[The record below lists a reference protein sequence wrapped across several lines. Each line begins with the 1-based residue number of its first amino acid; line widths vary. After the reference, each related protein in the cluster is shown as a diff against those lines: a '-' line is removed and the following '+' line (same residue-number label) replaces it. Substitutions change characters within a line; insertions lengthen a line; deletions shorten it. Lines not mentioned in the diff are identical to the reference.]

1 MTSTPLPSP
10 LPVAEAIVLVG
21 GQGSRLRPL
30 TLTTPK
36 PMLPC
41 AGVPFLTH
49 QLLRLAEVGVKHVV
63 LATSYRSDVFAAH
76 FGDGGMLGLSI
87 DYVHED
93 EPRGTGGGI
102 RNVAEHLTGAPD
114 APVIV
119 LNGDVLSGHDLT
131 AQLEVHRQV
140 QAAVTLHLVGVPDPR
155 AFGCVPTD
163 GDGRVSAFLEKTPTP
178 VTDQI
183 NAGCYIFR
191 RDAIDAI
198 PAGRTVSVE
207 RETFPGLLGEGA
219 RLQGYREDAYWL
231 DVGTPAAFVK
241 GSADLVRGVLRS
253 PAVREPGESLVA
265 VDALVA
271 ADAVVSGGTVV
282 GAGCV
287 IGSGAVV
294 EGSVLFDNVWVAAG
308 ARVTDSVLG
317 SGARVGERS
326 MVRQAVLGDQALVG
340 ADNELAEGVRVWA
353 SAVLPD
359 ATIRFSPGD

>member
-1 MTSTPLPSP
+1 MSTPTS
-10 LPVAEAIVLVG
+10 AEAIVLVG

-63 LATSYRSDVFAAH
+63 LATSYRPEVFVDH
-76 FGDGGMLGLSI
+76 YGDGGTLGLAI
-87 DYVHED
+87 DYVTEV
-93 EPRGTGGGI
+93 EPMGTGGGI
-102 RNVAEHLTGAPD
+102 RNVADRLTGAPD
-114 APVIV
+114 DPVIV

-131 AQLEVHRQV
+131 AQLEVHRAGA
-140 QAAVTLHLVGVPDPR
+140 AAVTLHLVGVEDPR

-163 GDGRVSAFLEKTPTP
+163 RDGRVHAFLEKTPAP

-191 RDAIDAI
+191 REVIDAI
-198 PAGRTVSVE
+198 PAGRPVSVE
-207 RETFPGLLGEGA
+207 RDTFPGLLA
-219 RLQGYREDAYWL
+219 ADAMVLGYREDAYWL
-231 DVGTPAAFVK
+231 DVGTPAAFVR

-253 PAVREPGESLVA
+253 PAVADHGEALVL
-265 VDALVA
+265 DGALVA
-271 ADAVVSGGTVV
+271 EDALLTGGSTV

-294 EGSVLFDNVWVAAG
+294 EGSVLFDDVWIAAG
-308 ARVTDSVLG
+308 ARISGSVIG
-317 SGARVGERS
+317 AGARVGERS
-326 MVRQAVLGDQALVG
+326 SVRDAVLGDRALVG
-340 ADNELAEGVRVWA
+340 ADNEVAEGARVWT

-359 ATIRFSPGD
+359 ATIRFSPGS

>member
-1 MTSTPLPSP
+1 VAPTTPDP

-63 LATSYRSDVFAAH
+63 LATSYRSEVFAAH
-76 FGDGGMLGLSI
+76 FGDGGSLGLTI
-87 DYVHED
+87 DYVHET
-93 EPRGTGGGI
+93 EPRGTGGGL
-102 RNVAEHLTGAPD
+102 RNVAAHLHGAPD

-131 AQLEVHRQV
+131 AQLEAHRRV
-140 QAAVTLHLVGVPDPR
+140 EAAITLHLVAVPDPR

-163 GDGRVSAFLEKTPTP
+163 ADGRVTAFLEKTPTP
-178 VTDQI
+178 VSDQI

-191 RDAIDAI
+191 REVIDAI
-198 PAGRTVSVE
+198 PAGRPVSVE
-207 RETFPGLLGEGA
+207 RETFPELLGAGA

-231 DVGTPAAFVK
+231 DVGTPTAFVK

-253 PAVREPGESLVA
+253 PAVAAPG
-265 VDALVA
+265 DALVA
-271 ADAVVSGGTVV
+271 EDAVISGGTVL

-287 IGSGAVV
+287 VGSGAVV
-294 EGSVLFDNVWVAAG
+294 EGSVLFDDVWIAAG
-308 ARVTDSVLG
+308 ATVEASVLG
-317 SGARVGERS
+317 AGARVGERS
-326 MVRQAVLGDQALVG
+326 VVRHAVLGDQALVG
-340 ADNELAEGVRVWA
+340 ADNELAEGIRVWT

>member
-1 MTSTPLPSP
+1 MTSTA
-10 LPVAEAIVLVG
+10 AEAIVLVG

-49 QLLRLAEVGVKHVV
+49 QLLRLAEAGVKHVV
-63 LATSYRSDVFAAH
+63 LATSYRPEVFVDH
-76 FGDGGMLGLSI
+76 YGDGGSLGLVI
-87 DYVHED
+87 EYVTEV
-93 EPRGTGGGI
+93 EPLGTGGGI
-102 RNVAEHLTGAPD
+102 RNVADRLTGAPD
-114 APVIV
+114 APVVV

-131 AQLEVHRQV
+131 AQLAVHRSE
-140 QAAVTLHLVGVPDPR
+140 QAAVTLHLVGVEDPR

-163 GDGRVSAFLEKTPTP
+163 GERRVTAFLEKTPVP

-191 RDAIDAI
+191 RDVIDAI
-198 PAGRTVSVE
+198 PSGVPVSVE
-207 RETFPGLLGEGA
+207 RDTFPGLLAAEA
-219 RLQGYREDAYWL
+219 RVQGYREDAYWL
-231 DVGTPAAFVK
+231 DVGTPSAFVR

-253 PAVREPGESLVA
+253 PAVPHPGEALVL
-265 VDALVA
+265 DGALVA
-271 ADAVVSGGTVV
+271 EDAVLSGGSTV

-287 IGSGAVV
+287 ISAGAVI
-294 EGSVLFDNVWVAAG
+294 EGSVLFGDVWVAAG
-308 ARVTDSVLG
+308 AKVTGSVLG
-317 SGARVGERS
+317 AGARVGERTV
-326 MVRQAVLGDQALVG
+326 VRNAVLGDRALVG
-340 ADNELAEGVRVWA
+340 ADNELAEGARVWS